1 MRTSS
6 RARLGALC
14 LVVTL
19 ASCGGDGGGQRF
31 ERIAE
36 LPRALTESQRAAIA
50 ASNGFG
56 FELAA
61 RVTAADRRANVV
73 LSPLS
78 ASMALGMTLN
88 GANGTTFDAMRS
100 ALGFDS
106 LTREQINDSYRDLID
121 LLTDLDP
128 DVRFEIANA
137 IWTNEGVPFDAAFL
151 QAVAAAFDARAESRD
166 FADPATLAAINAWVE
181 EHTDGHI
188 DGIVGSL
195 DPALVMLLVNAIYF
209 DGAWTTQFDPEDTGR
224 RAFTREDGSTVDVD
238 MMSMRDVELPRA
250 SGPSYAAVELPY
262 GGGEA
267 YSMVIVLPDAGV
279 SARDWLA
286 ELDAD
291 GWAALTEGLTTSEL
305 DLLSIPKF
313 TLTYDTYL
321 NDALQAMGMDTAFRP
336 GADFTRMSPIGNQIC
351 IDYVRQKTYIE
362 VDERGTRAAAA
373 TAVGVGVTS
382 FSGFVADRPFV
393 FVIRE
398 RLSGT
403 VLFVGYVGD
412 PGAEDAGPEQL
423 VSDCTGVMQ

>member
-195 DPALVMLLVNAIYF
+195 DPALVMLLVPN
-209 DGAWTTQFDPEDTGR
+209 
-224 RAFTREDGSTVDVD
+224 
-238 MMSMRDVELPRA
+238 
-250 SGPSYAAVELPY
+250 
-262 GGGEA
+262 
-267 YSMVIVLPDAGV
+267 
-279 SARDWLA
+279 
-286 ELDAD
+286 
-291 GWAALTEGLTTSEL
+291 
-305 DLLSIPKF
+305 
-313 TLTYDTYL
+313 
-321 NDALQAMGMDTAFRP
+321 
-336 GADFTRMSPIGNQIC
+336 
-351 IDYVRQKTYIE
+351 
-362 VDERGTRAAAA
+362 
-373 TAVGVGVTS
+373 
-382 FSGFVADRPFV
+382 DRP
-393 FVIRE
+393 I
-398 RLSGT
+398 S
-403 VLFVGYVGD
+403 
-412 PGAEDAGPEQL
+412 DAFQ
-423 VSDCTGVMQ
+423 T